1 MRHEDDPMSSGST
14 DRDLP
19 FLSAGVI
26 WVGIRQGQ
34 WVKENCRRVVKG
46 HTVLLEIGLGLRR
59 MPLIDYRF
67 SLPQRS
73 APVGGRMKLPPG
85 TAYQGKAQASG
96 AVLDIKVMSPGEAP

>member
-1 MRHEDDPMSSGST
+1 
-14 DRDLP
+14 
-19 FLSAGVI
+19 
-26 WVGIRQGQ
+26 
-34 WVKENCRRVVKG
+34 
-46 HTVLLEIGLGLRR
+46 VLLEIGLGLRR
-59 MPLIDYRF
+59 MPLIDHRF